1 MKVCKDCLG
10 ETLNATSA
18 ENIREMEGFMKQ
30 EYRDYS
36 LSYRHDYEKN
46 WLLLDVGLTGLLAG
60 KQAEGSEKGYFSGER
75 NGRGRQ
81 VGRVYA
87 SQ

>member
-1 MKVCKDCLG
+1 
-10 ETLNATSA
+10 
-18 ENIREMEGFMKQ
+18 MKQ
-30 EYRDYS
+30 VYREYS

-46 WLLLDVGLTGLLAG
+46 WLLLDVDLTGILAG
-60 KQAEGSEKGYFSGER
+60 KTAEGSEKGYFSGER

-87 SQ
+87 SQYDEIVIFFHKRTPKTRHLGRRYTL